1 MDTATL
7 NGIAYIVMAVI
18 ALGFVAWLINNALKP
33 KRWVCP
39 ECRFETYSEEEAL
52 GHAEYHKTHH
62 KMYEA
67 E

>member
-7 NGIAYIVMAVI
+7 NGISLIVI
-18 ALGFVAWLINNALKP
+18 GIITFGFVVWWIDQTLKP
-33 KRWVCP
+33 KCWVCP

-52 GHAEYHKTHH
+52 GHTEYHKTHH
-62 KMYEA
+62 KMEVV